1 MLFNEQ
7 MSFNAIKRG
16 FTLIESLIA
25 LGILAVLISL
35 AIISFRY
42 FNQGSVL
49 EGSVQEIINISRY
62 ARNRTTASEDASQY
76 GIYFDDAVSPG
87 RYIMF
92 KGPDF
97 NSRDISYDQVHQ
109 LPGSLEFSGIDLGG
123 GKEFVFARISGEA
136 IPSGHIKVR
145 LKPDASREKTIY
157 VKSSG
162 QVDLN
167 VPVVPAMTNLIKD
180 SRHIDFDLGWG
191 MQNAISLK
199 FFFPGVVQTE
209 VVSMASYFNVDKTEF
224 DWSGSFSVGGKNQIF
239 RVHTHLL
246 DSFTYPFTR
255 LCIHRDRNNGDND
268 QEVIV
273 YINDGGV
280 DKEIVH
286 YLSDENATAVQGA
299 FVAAMEVQ

>member
-1 MLFNEQ
+1 MISEKA
-7 MSFNAIKRG
+7 SKKEG

-25 LGILAVLISL
+25 LGILAVLTSL

-49 EGSVQEIINISRY
+49 EGNVQEIINMSRY
-62 ARNRTTASEDASQY
+62 ARNRTIASEDASQY
-76 GIYFDDAVSPG
+76 GIYFSDTVSPNE
-87 RYIMF
+87 YIVF

-97 NSRDISYDQVHQ
+97 SSRDVSYDQVHR
-109 LPGSLEFSGIDLGG
+109 LPDSLEFSGIDLDG

-145 LKPDASREKTIY
+145 LKNDVSREKTIY

-167 VPVVPAMTNLIKD
+167 APIVPAMTNLIKD
-180 SRHIDFDLGWG
+180 SRHVDFDLGWG
-191 MQNAISLK
+191 MQNAVSLK
-199 FFFPGVVQTE
+199 FFFPGAVQTE
-209 VVSMASYFNVDKTEF
+209 TVNMASYFNIDKTEF
-224 DWSGSFSVGGKNQIF
+224 DWSGSFSVAGKEQIF

-246 DSFTYPFTR
+246 DSFVYPFTR
-255 LCIHRDRNNGDND
+255 LCVHRDRNSGGND
-268 QEVIV
+268 QEVII

-286 YLSDENATAVQGA
+286 YLNDENATAVQGP
-299 FVAAMEVQ
+299 FVAEMEVQ